1 MEKVENQSVLFELT
15 HPFEAAAMDDLHN
28 YFDWMFFAN

>member
-1 MEKVENQSVLFELT
+1 MKPAKDQSLLFELT
-15 HPFEAAAMDDLHN
+15 QPAEAYAMQDLHN

>member
-1 MEKVENQSVLFELT
+1 MKLAKDTSLLFELT
-15 HPFEAAAMDDLHN
+15 RPAETCAMQDLHN

>member
-1 MEKVENQSVLFELT
+1 MKIAKDPSVLFELT
-15 HPFEAAAMDDLHN
+15 QPSEAIAMQDLHN